1 MMKKI
6 IVYVCACL
14 LLVSCGNFTSENT
27 RSRQLLDSGWKFYR
41 GEANAEQP
49 GFDDSS
55 WRTVDL
61 PHDFSI
67 EDIPG
72 TGSPFSPDAVSGING
87 GFTEGGIGWYRKNIF
102 VPSSQKDKNFELYF
116 EGAYMNTDVWINGR
130 HLGNHPYGYTPFVY
144 DITDYLAYD
153 QDNVIAV
160 QVKNEGNN
168 SRWYAGSGLYRHV
181 WLTVTNPLHI
191 ITHGTYITTPTVTR
205 EMAEVVVETSIV
217 NNYPSGNDV
226 VIETVITDDAGN
238 RVASIKADKKINA
251 GNTDVFTQKTEIES
265 PQLWSPDTPYLYNV
279 TTRIYANNHLED
291 EYKSTFGIRSVS
303 VDAQKG
309 LLLNGVPLKLK
320 GGCVHHD
327 NGPLGAKAYDRAEER
342 KVELMKANGYNA
354 VRASH
359 NPPSTAFLNACDRLG
374 LLVIDEAFDMWEH
387 GKNPQDY
394 HLYYKTNWRKDVE
407 VMLKRDRNHPS
418 VIMWSIG
425 NEIPAM
431 QMEEVVNNA
440 RMMTSYIHELEPTRP
455 VTAGLNN
462 LGEELNA
469 FMEVLDVCGY
479 NYAVGGYA
487 VGKYAMDIRNHPKR
501 VIYGSESYAFDACDA
516 WADVEANTAVIG
528 DFIWTAIDYIG
539 EASIGGH
546 GYPQSNSVYPWTL
559 AYCGDIDICG
569 WKRPQS
575 YYRDAFWSDEPVVSL
590 FVHSPV
596 SSFEPLKRERINWS
610 RWHYKDLVAKWN
622 WPGFENKSLKVES
635 YSSCDS
641 VELFLN
647 NQSLGMKETG
657 RKCKYMATWQVPYA
671 PGELKAV
678 GYKAGKKV
686 FSALETNAV
695 ASHLK
700 LSADR
705 NAIFADNQ
713 DLSYVTVELRDD
725 YDRLDIDAENLIDF
739 EVKGPAVIAGVGNA
753 NPVSLE
759 SYTQPRRK
767 AWRGKCLVILK
778 STADAGE
785 ITLTATTPGMEA
797 AKITIESK

>member
-1 MMKKI
+1 M
-6 IVYVCACL
+6 L
-14 LLVSCGNFTSENT
+14 L
-27 RSRQLLDSGWKFYR
+27 Y
-41 GEANAEQP
+41 A
-49 GFDDSS
+49 
-55 WRTVDL
+55 
-61 PHDFSI
+61 H
-67 EDIPG
+67 
-72 TGSPFSPDAVSGING
+72 
-87 GFTEGGIGWYRKNIF
+87 
-102 VPSSQKDKNFELYF
+102 
-116 EGAYMNTDVWINGR
+116 
-130 HLGNHPYGYTPFVY
+130 
-144 DITDYLAYD
+144 
-153 QDNVIAV
+153 VIAV

-539 EASIGGH
+539 EASIGWH

>member
-1 MMKKI
+1 
-6 IVYVCACL
+6 
-14 LLVSCGNFTSENT
+14 
-27 RSRQLLDSGWKFYR
+27 
-41 GEANAEQP
+41 
-49 GFDDSS
+49 
-55 WRTVDL
+55 
-61 PHDFSI
+61 
-67 EDIPG
+67 
-72 TGSPFSPDAVSGING
+72 
-87 GFTEGGIGWYRKNIF
+87 
-102 VPSSQKDKNFELYF
+102 
-116 EGAYMNTDVWINGR
+116 
-130 HLGNHPYGYTPFVY
+130 
-144 DITDYLAYD
+144 
-153 QDNVIAV
+153 
-160 QVKNEGNN
+160 
-168 SRWYAGSGLYRHV
+168 
-181 WLTVTNPLHI
+181 
-191 ITHGTYITTPTVTR
+191 
-205 EMAEVVVETSIV
+205 MAEVVVETSIV

-226 VIETVITDDAGN
+226 VIETVITDDAGS

-501 VIYGSESYAFDACDA
+501 VIYGSESYALDACDA

-539 EASIGGH
+539 EASIGWH

-739 EVKGPAVIAGVGNA
+739 EVKGPAVIVGVGNA

>member
-1 MMKKI
+1 
-6 IVYVCACL
+6 
-14 LLVSCGNFTSENT
+14 
-27 RSRQLLDSGWKFYR
+27 
-41 GEANAEQP
+41 
-49 GFDDSS
+49 
-55 WRTVDL
+55 
-61 PHDFSI
+61 
-67 EDIPG
+67 
-72 TGSPFSPDAVSGING
+72 
-87 GFTEGGIGWYRKNIF
+87 
-102 VPSSQKDKNFELYF
+102 
-116 EGAYMNTDVWINGR
+116 MNTDVWINGR

-539 EASIGGH
+539 EASIGWH

-569 WKRPQS
+569 WERPQS

>member
-1 MMKKI
+1 MFGKD
-6 IVYVCACL
+6 L
-14 LLVSCGNFTSENT
+14 EF
-27 RSRQLLDSGWKFYR
+27 
-41 GEANAEQP
+41 
-49 GFDDSS
+49 SS

-539 EASIGGH
+539 EASIGWH

>member
-1 MMKKI
+1 MCI
-6 IVYVCACL
+6 
-14 LLVSCGNFTSENT
+14 
-27 RSRQLLDSGWKFYR
+27 RDS
-41 GEANAEQP
+41 
-49 GFDDSS
+49 
-55 WRTVDL
+55 
-61 PHDFSI
+61 
-67 EDIPG
+67 
-72 TGSPFSPDAVSGING
+72 
-87 GFTEGGIGWYRKNIF
+87 
-102 VPSSQKDKNFELYF
+102 
-116 EGAYMNTDVWINGR
+116 
-130 HLGNHPYGYTPFVY
+130 

-539 EASIGGH
+539 EASIGWH

-678 GYKAGKKV
+678 GYKAGKKG

>member
-1 MMKKI
+1 M
-6 IVYVCACL
+6 
-14 LLVSCGNFTSENT
+14 
-27 RSRQLLDSGWKFYR
+27 
-41 GEANAEQP
+41 
-49 GFDDSS
+49 
-55 WRTVDL
+55 
-61 PHDFSI
+61 
-67 EDIPG
+67 
-72 TGSPFSPDAVSGING
+72 
-87 GFTEGGIGWYRKNIF
+87 
-102 VPSSQKDKNFELYF
+102 
-116 EGAYMNTDVWINGR
+116 
-130 HLGNHPYGYTPFVY
+130 
-144 DITDYLAYD
+144 
-153 QDNVIAV
+153 
-160 QVKNEGNN
+160 
-168 SRWYAGSGLYRHV
+168 
-181 WLTVTNPLHI
+181 
-191 ITHGTYITTPTVTR
+191 
-205 EMAEVVVETSIV
+205 
-217 NNYPSGNDV
+217 
-226 VIETVITDDAGN
+226 
-238 RVASIKADKKINA
+238 ASIKADKKINA

-440 RMMTSYIHELEPTRP
+440 RMMTNYIHELEPTRP

-487 VGKYAMDIRNHPKR
+487 VGKYTMDIRNHPKR
-501 VIYGSESYAFDACDA
+501 VIYGSESYALDACDA

-539 EASIGGH
+539 EASIGWH

-686 FSALETNAV
+686 FFALETNAV

-739 EVKGPAVIAGVGNA
+739 EVKGPAVIVGVGNA

>member
-1 MMKKI
+1 
-6 IVYVCACL
+6 
-14 LLVSCGNFTSENT
+14 
-27 RSRQLLDSGWKFYR
+27 
-41 GEANAEQP
+41 
-49 GFDDSS
+49 
-55 WRTVDL
+55 
-61 PHDFSI
+61 
-67 EDIPG
+67 
-72 TGSPFSPDAVSGING
+72 
-87 GFTEGGIGWYRKNIF
+87 
-102 VPSSQKDKNFELYF
+102 
-116 EGAYMNTDVWINGR
+116 
-130 HLGNHPYGYTPFVY
+130 
-144 DITDYLAYD
+144 
-153 QDNVIAV
+153 
-160 QVKNEGNN
+160 
-168 SRWYAGSGLYRHV
+168 
-181 WLTVTNPLHI
+181 
-191 ITHGTYITTPTVTR
+191 
-205 EMAEVVVETSIV
+205 
-217 NNYPSGNDV
+217 
-226 VIETVITDDAGN
+226 
-238 RVASIKADKKINA
+238 
-251 GNTDVFTQKTEIES
+251 
-265 PQLWSPDTPYLYNV
+265 
-279 TTRIYANNHLED
+279 
-291 EYKSTFGIRSVS
+291 
-303 VDAQKG
+303 
-309 LLLNGVPLKLK
+309 
-320 GGCVHHD
+320 
-327 NGPLGAKAYDRAEER
+327 
-342 KVELMKANGYNA
+342 
-354 VRASH
+354 
-359 NPPSTAFLNACDRLG
+359 
-374 LLVIDEAFDMWEH
+374 
-387 GKNPQDY
+387 
-394 HLYYKTNWRKDVE
+394 
-407 VMLKRDRNHPS
+407 MLKRDRNHPS

-539 EASIGGH
+539 EASIGWH

>member
-1 MMKKI
+1 
-6 IVYVCACL
+6 
-14 LLVSCGNFTSENT
+14 
-27 RSRQLLDSGWKFYR
+27 
-41 GEANAEQP
+41 
-49 GFDDSS
+49 
-55 WRTVDL
+55 
-61 PHDFSI
+61 
-67 EDIPG
+67 
-72 TGSPFSPDAVSGING
+72 
-87 GFTEGGIGWYRKNIF
+87 
-102 VPSSQKDKNFELYF
+102 
-116 EGAYMNTDVWINGR
+116 
-130 HLGNHPYGYTPFVY
+130 
-144 DITDYLAYD
+144 
-153 QDNVIAV
+153 
-160 QVKNEGNN
+160 
-168 SRWYAGSGLYRHV
+168 
-181 WLTVTNPLHI
+181 
-191 ITHGTYITTPTVTR
+191 
-205 EMAEVVVETSIV
+205 MAEVVVETSIV

-539 EASIGGH
+539 EASIGWH

>member
-1 MMKKI
+1 M
-6 IVYVCACL
+6 
-14 LLVSCGNFTSENT
+14 
-27 RSRQLLDSGWKFYR
+27 
-41 GEANAEQP
+41 
-49 GFDDSS
+49 
-55 WRTVDL
+55 
-61 PHDFSI
+61 
-67 EDIPG
+67 
-72 TGSPFSPDAVSGING
+72 
-87 GFTEGGIGWYRKNIF
+87 
-102 VPSSQKDKNFELYF
+102 
-116 EGAYMNTDVWINGR
+116 
-130 HLGNHPYGYTPFVY
+130 
-144 DITDYLAYD
+144 
-153 QDNVIAV
+153 IAV

-539 EASIGGH
+539 EASIGWH

>member
-1 MMKKI
+1 M
-6 IVYVCACL
+6 
-14 LLVSCGNFTSENT
+14 
-27 RSRQLLDSGWKFYR
+27 
-41 GEANAEQP
+41 
-49 GFDDSS
+49 
-55 WRTVDL
+55 
-61 PHDFSI
+61 
-67 EDIPG
+67 
-72 TGSPFSPDAVSGING
+72 
-87 GFTEGGIGWYRKNIF
+87 
-102 VPSSQKDKNFELYF
+102 
-116 EGAYMNTDVWINGR
+116 
-130 HLGNHPYGYTPFVY
+130 
-144 DITDYLAYD
+144 
-153 QDNVIAV
+153 
-160 QVKNEGNN
+160 
-168 SRWYAGSGLYRHV
+168 
-181 WLTVTNPLHI
+181 
-191 ITHGTYITTPTVTR
+191 
-205 EMAEVVVETSIV
+205 ETSIV

-539 EASIGGH
+539 EASIGWH

>member
-41 GEANAEQP
+41 GEANSEQP

-539 EASIGGH
+539 EASIGWH

>member
-1 MMKKI
+1 M
-6 IVYVCACL
+6 
-14 LLVSCGNFTSENT
+14 
-27 RSRQLLDSGWKFYR
+27 
-41 GEANAEQP
+41 
-49 GFDDSS
+49 
-55 WRTVDL
+55 
-61 PHDFSI
+61 
-67 EDIPG
+67 
-72 TGSPFSPDAVSGING
+72 
-87 GFTEGGIGWYRKNIF
+87 
-102 VPSSQKDKNFELYF
+102 
-116 EGAYMNTDVWINGR
+116 
-130 HLGNHPYGYTPFVY
+130 
-144 DITDYLAYD
+144 
-153 QDNVIAV
+153 
-160 QVKNEGNN
+160 KNEGNN

-539 EASIGGH
+539 EASIGWH

>member
-1 MMKKI
+1 MIFIEKWRLKRNCFLLCCKRCQQQIHSYQHPVAPTIVANSHMQTFQKI
-6 IVYVCACL
+6 FQPIPPCDAKHPRPIPRHRQPTPNNPEINL
-14 LLVSCGNFTSENT
+14 
-27 RSRQLLDSGWKFYR
+27 SR
-41 GEANAEQP
+41 
-49 GFDDSS
+49 
-55 WRTVDL
+55 
-61 PHDFSI
+61 
-67 EDIPG
+67 
-72 TGSPFSPDAVSGING
+72 
-87 GFTEGGIGWYRKNIF
+87 
-102 VPSSQKDKNFELYF
+102 
-116 EGAYMNTDVWINGR
+116 
-130 HLGNHPYGYTPFVY
+130 
-144 DITDYLAYD
+144 
-153 QDNVIAV
+153 
-160 QVKNEGNN
+160 
-168 SRWYAGSGLYRHV
+168 
-181 WLTVTNPLHI
+181 
-191 ITHGTYITTPTVTR
+191 
-205 EMAEVVVETSIV
+205 
-217 NNYPSGNDV
+217 
-226 VIETVITDDAGN
+226 
-238 RVASIKADKKINA
+238 
-251 GNTDVFTQKTEIES
+251 
-265 PQLWSPDTPYLYNV
+265 
-279 TTRIYANNHLED
+279 
-291 EYKSTFGIRSVS
+291 
-303 VDAQKG
+303 DAQKG

-539 EASIGGH
+539 EASIGWH

>member
-1 MMKKI
+1 M
-6 IVYVCACL
+6 
-14 LLVSCGNFTSENT
+14 
-27 RSRQLLDSGWKFYR
+27 
-41 GEANAEQP
+41 
-49 GFDDSS
+49 
-55 WRTVDL
+55 
-61 PHDFSI
+61 
-67 EDIPG
+67 
-72 TGSPFSPDAVSGING
+72 
-87 GFTEGGIGWYRKNIF
+87 
-102 VPSSQKDKNFELYF
+102 
-116 EGAYMNTDVWINGR
+116 
-130 HLGNHPYGYTPFVY
+130 
-144 DITDYLAYD
+144 
-153 QDNVIAV
+153 
-160 QVKNEGNN
+160 
-168 SRWYAGSGLYRHV
+168 
-181 WLTVTNPLHI
+181 
-191 ITHGTYITTPTVTR
+191 
-205 EMAEVVVETSIV
+205 
-217 NNYPSGNDV
+217 
-226 VIETVITDDAGN
+226 IETVITDDAGN

-539 EASIGGH
+539 EASIGWH

>member
-1 MMKKI
+1 M
-6 IVYVCACL
+6 
-14 LLVSCGNFTSENT
+14 
-27 RSRQLLDSGWKFYR
+27 
-41 GEANAEQP
+41 
-49 GFDDSS
+49 
-55 WRTVDL
+55 
-61 PHDFSI
+61 
-67 EDIPG
+67 
-72 TGSPFSPDAVSGING
+72 SGING

-539 EASIGGH
+539 EASIGWH

>member
-27 RSRQLLDSGWKFYR
+27 RKFYR

-539 EASIGGH
+539 EASIGWH

>member
-1 MMKKI
+1 M
-6 IVYVCACL
+6 
-14 LLVSCGNFTSENT
+14 
-27 RSRQLLDSGWKFYR
+27 
-41 GEANAEQP
+41 P
-49 GFDDSS
+49 
-55 WRTVDL
+55 
-61 PHDFSI
+61 
-67 EDIPG
+67 
-72 TGSPFSPDAVSGING
+72 
-87 GFTEGGIGWYRKNIF
+87 
-102 VPSSQKDKNFELYF
+102 
-116 EGAYMNTDVWINGR
+116 
-130 HLGNHPYGYTPFVY
+130 
-144 DITDYLAYD
+144 
-153 QDNVIAV
+153 
-160 QVKNEGNN
+160 
-168 SRWYAGSGLYRHV
+168 
-181 WLTVTNPLHI
+181 
-191 ITHGTYITTPTVTR
+191 
-205 EMAEVVVETSIV
+205 
-217 NNYPSGNDV
+217 
-226 VIETVITDDAGN
+226 
-238 RVASIKADKKINA
+238 
-251 GNTDVFTQKTEIES
+251 
-265 PQLWSPDTPYLYNV
+265 
-279 TTRIYANNHLED
+279 
-291 EYKSTFGIRSVS
+291 
-303 VDAQKG
+303 
-309 LLLNGVPLKLK
+309 
-320 GGCVHHD
+320 CV
-327 NGPLGAKAYDRAEER
+327 
-342 KVELMKANGYNA
+342 
-354 VRASH
+354 
-359 NPPSTAFLNACDRLG
+359 PSTAFLNACDRLG

-539 EASIGGH
+539 EASIGWH

>member
-41 GEANAEQP
+41 REANAEQP

-539 EASIGGH
+539 EASIGWH

>member
-1 MMKKI
+1 M
-6 IVYVCACL
+6 
-14 LLVSCGNFTSENT
+14 
-27 RSRQLLDSGWKFYR
+27 
-41 GEANAEQP
+41 
-49 GFDDSS
+49 
-55 WRTVDL
+55 
-61 PHDFSI
+61 
-67 EDIPG
+67 
-72 TGSPFSPDAVSGING
+72 
-87 GFTEGGIGWYRKNIF
+87 
-102 VPSSQKDKNFELYF
+102 
-116 EGAYMNTDVWINGR
+116 
-130 HLGNHPYGYTPFVY
+130 Y

-539 EASIGGH
+539 EASIGWH